1 MSDTA
6 ASSGATA
13 PFPGQPA
20 RPDKKSKRWL
30 RWAVPLLA
38 FLIGVGVGNSGT
50 APDAESQATVE
61 SAPSFVSLKSELTE
75 SQEQTAQLEDEVAEA
90 EERIRRAGAES
101 ETRLADQAARLDERS
116 LLLDQRE
123 SDLAARET
131 AALRA
136 TPPSQAAPR
145 PAAPAPYT
153 APAPAPAPAPRY
165 TAPAPVAP
173 PAASVQYF
181 DNCSAARAA
190 GAAPVRVGDSGYGR
204 HLDRDGD
211 GVGCE

>member
-1 MSDTA
+1 MSGTA

-13 PFPGQPA
+13 PFPGQP
-20 RPDKKSKRWL
+20 RPPEKKPKKWL

-38 FLIGVGVGNSGT
+38 FLIGVGVGGADT
-50 APDAESQATVE
+50 APSSGSDSESTVE
-61 SAPSFVSLKSELTE
+61 ASPAFVSLKSELTE

-90 EERIRRAGAES
+90 EERIRKAGAEG
-101 ETRLADQAARLDERS
+101 EARLATQAAQLDERS

-136 TPPSQAAPR
+136 APPSQAAPR

-153 APAPAPAPAPRY
+153 APAPAPAPRY

-173 PAASVQYF
+173 PAASAQYF

>member
-1 MSDTA
+1 MSGTA

-13 PFPGQPA
+13 PFPGQPGQ
-20 RPDKKSKRWL
+20 PEKKPKKWL

-38 FLIGVGVGNSGT
+38 FLIGVGVGGADT
-50 APDAESQATVE
+50 APSVGSDSEPKVE
-61 SAPSFVSLKSELTE
+61 ASPAFVSLKSELTE

-90 EERIRRAGAES
+90 EKRIRQAGAES
-101 ETRLADQAARLDERS
+101 EARLAAQAAELDERS

-123 SDLAARET
+123 SDLAVRET

-136 TPPSQAAPR
+136 APPSQAAPR

-153 APAPAPAPAPRY
+153 APAPAPAPRY

-173 PAASVQYF
+173 PAASAQYF
-181 DNCSAARAA
+181 DNCTAARAA